1 MVSQPSAPNPYATA
15 GAQNQQNAF
24 ASQYGSATNNPNET
38 NPYGTVKYTESGTQV
53 PIYDPSGRV
62 TGYAPRYERTTALS
76 PDQQKLLDLETK
88 AKTNLGNV
96 GVAQSAHLQD
106 TLKNQVDPSKW
117 TPWQTDLKQQ
127 DLRQDQGTTDR
138 AGIEKAMMDSYNRN
152 VAPQENAQEASLAA
166 RGLSPGAAGYSQ
178 YQKTRDDSRA
188 EAARQ
193 AYLTSGSESRAAQA
207 AYNDVGTQRFNMNQ
221 AANAYQNNLRGAQ
234 MQEDYQRRS
243 QAINETTALMSGSQ
257 ATIPQ
262 FQAFQGQPVA
272 ASNIG
277 QYIQDNY
284 KNQSQAAAAMNAG
297 IFGLGGGLAKLG
309 VGMM

>member
-1 MVSQPSAPNPYATA
+1 MVSQPDAPNPYVTA

-24 ASQYGSATNNPNET
+24 ASQYGSATSNPNET
-38 NPYGTVKYTESGTQV
+38 NPYGTVKYSESGAQV
-53 PIYDPSGRV
+53 PIYGPNGQV
-62 TGYAPRYERTTALS
+62 TGYAPRYERTTSLS
-76 PDQQKLLDLETK
+76 PDQQKLLDLETQS
-88 AKTNLGNV
+88 KTNLGNV
-96 GVAQSAHLQD
+96 GVEQSANLRNA
-106 TLKNQVDPSKW
+106 LNQPVDPSKW

-138 AGIEKAMMDSYNRN
+138 AGIEKAMMESYNRN
-152 VAPQENAQEASLAA
+152 VAPTEQAQEASLAA
-166 RGLSPGAAGYSQ
+166 RGLSPGATGYSQ

-207 AYNDVGTQRFNMNQ
+207 AFNDVGTQRFNMNQ
-221 AANAYQNNLRGAQ
+221 AANSYLNNLRGAQ
-234 MQEDYQRRS
+234 MQEAYQTRS
-243 QAINETTALMSGSQ
+243 QPINEITALMSGSQ
-257 ATIPQ
+257 ATVPQ

-284 KNQSQAAAAMNAG
+284 RNQSQAASATNAG
-297 IFGLGGGLAKLG
+297 LFGLAGGAARLG
-309 VGMM
+309 VGML

>member
-1 MVSQPSAPNPYATA
+1 MVSQPNAPDPYQTASAQS
-15 GAQNQQNAF
+15 GQNAF
-24 ASQYGSATNNPNET
+24 ASQFSNASGNANEV
-38 NPYGTVKYTESGTQV
+38 NPYGSVSYNQTGQT
-53 PIYDPSGRV
+53 PIYTNGQI
-62 TGYAPRYERTTALS
+62 TGYAPQWTRTTSLA
-76 PDQQKLLDLETK
+76 PDQQKLLGLETQ
-88 AKTNLGNV
+88 AKYNLGTT
-96 GVAQSAHLQD
+96 GVEQSANLRD
-106 TLKNQVDPSKW
+106 ALNKPVDPSQW
-117 TPWQTDLKQQ
+117 TPWQTSLPQQ

-138 AGIEKAMMDSYNRN
+138 ASIEKAMMDSYNRN
-152 VAPQENAQEASLAA
+152 VAPQESAQEASLAA
-166 RGLSPGAAGYSQ
+166 RGFSPGAAGYSQ

-221 AANAYQNNLRGAQ
+221 AANSYLNNLRGAQ
-234 MQEDYQRRS
+234 MQEAYQTRS
-243 QAINETTALMSGSQ
+243 QPINEITALMSGSQ

-262 FQAFQGQPVA
+262 FQAFQGSPIA

-284 KNQSQAAAAMNAG
+284 KNQSQAAAATNAG
-297 IFGLGGGLAKLG
+297 LFGLAGGLTKLG